1 MTTIENVPVEG
12 WLYFAVIALLLL
24 NVYNVYSTARKNAR
38 EEKEHREQP
47 TLTLEEKI
55 KAHDR
60 MLDNDKRRLDEM
72 ERKQNDMERGQM
84 ANCRGVQALLEHE
97 LHNGNAE
104 EMQEASHEIAEWL
117 RKRP

>member
-1 MTTIENVPVEG
+1 MGLEQVTNEG
-12 WLYFAVIALLLL
+12 WAWFIVIVLALMNL
-24 NVYNVYSTARKNAR
+24 YNVFSTARKNAR
-38 EEKEHREQP
+38 EEKKRREQP
-47 TLTLEEKI
+47 TATLEERV

-72 ERKQNDMERGQM
+72 ERKQADMQRGQM

-104 EMQEASHEIAEWL
+104 EMQDASHEIADWL
-117 RKRP
+117 RNRP